1 MHFVYR
7 LVEVT
12 VASLGLHGTLS
23 FQLCLAAGLQ
33 ERERERREGRWK
45 VAIAPITVYTVK
57 TTTYLGVHKYEGQL
71 GAQLTT
77 QGAQEELHF
86 DGIGDYNAKGI
97 ASILAGNPAKGSN

>member
-23 FQLCLAAGLQ
+23 FQLCLAAWLQ
-33 ERERERREGRWK
+33 EREGRKVK

-86 DGIGDYNAKGI
+86 DGIGDNNAKGI